1 MRQDTEDS
9 LQRIRDVGLRAK
21 SGIQYD
27 VPCSFDLVKI
37 QLHTKVGDCRAA
49 YTLYVTTVRSVCDEA
64 VRPFEFIKENLKAW
78 TKMRQDMED
87 FIKRIRDVGFRAK
100 SDITYDVVDFFE
112 HVKIQEFIKTNVK
125 AWDKMHMDLQL
136 SMKRVQDVGLG
147 ARNGFLFDISQ
158 LFDHIKAQ
166 VCTTVGDCRAF
177 YGLYSSTLNPLCNQG
192 VRLYE
197 FIKESVKSWTNVC
210 QDIDASTKRIR
221 DLSLRAKSGMTYD
234 VARFFEDVKIEA
246 SRKKGSVAPDLLFP
260 LVLQSPG
267 PVIFAVFAL
276 LLTVAVP
283 LCGLAVLRK
292 RCRERPQQKE
302 TSFICPPDSVGKT
315 MFSLWILAVC
325 LTARVPQAHSR
336 GLQSGTVKSS
346 EPLPHQRASGE
357 SLGQLRPACVSSGRA
372 EHQ

>member
-221 DLSLRAKSGMTYD
+221 DLSLKAKSGMTYD
-234 VARFFEDVKIEA
+234 VARFFEDVKIE
-246 SRKKGSVAPDLLFP
+246 LFP

-267 PVIFAVFAL
+267 PVVFTVFAL

-283 LCGLAVLRK
+283 LAGLAVLRK
-292 RCRERPQQKE
+292 RCKDRPEGKE
-302 TSFICPPDSVGKT
+302 SSFTNPKT
-315 MFSLWILAVC
+315 PLA
-325 LTARVPQAHSR
+325 RQHSR
-336 GLQSGTVKSS
+336 FGYWLY
-346 EPLPHQRASGE
+346 A
-357 SLGQLRPACVSSGRA
+357 LR
-372 EHQ
+372 

>member
-1 MRQDTEDS
+1 MWQDTEDF
-9 LQRIRDVGLRAK
+9 LQRIRDVGPRAK

-27 VPCSFDLVKI
+27 VQCFFDHVKI
-37 QLHTKVGDCRAA
+37 QVCMTVGDCRAF
-49 YTLYVTTVRSVCDEA
+49 YGLYSSTLNTLCNQGVR
-64 VRPFEFIKENLKAW
+64 L
-78 TKMRQDMED
+78 
-87 FIKRIRDVGFRAK
+87 
-100 SDITYDVVDFFE
+100 Y
-112 HVKIQEFIKTNVK
+112 
-125 AWDKMHMDLQL
+125 
-136 SMKRVQDVGLG
+136 
-147 ARNGFLFDISQ
+147 
-158 LFDHIKAQ
+158 

-325 LTARVPQAHSR
+325 LTIAQPVR
-336 GLQSGTVKSS
+336 GLELKQHYTTLHGSVQETRHSTNPK
-346 EPLPHQRASGE
+346 HQVRSN
-357 SLGQLRPACVSSGRA
+357 GRA
-372 EHQ
+372 GSPAASCRLKEL